1 MPEILNRKASHRY
14 LIGDSFV
21 AGLVLQGT
29 EVKSIRAGK
38 AQIADAFVTI
48 DRSGNAHLLNAHIE
62 SYAFGHS
69 QNHLPDRS
77 RRLLLHRREIRK
89 LRAAIEQEGQ
99 SVIPL
104 KLYFERRWAKLL
116 LAVCRG
122 KKLHDKRDSLKER
135 TVRRETERFLKGREN
150 RGGND

>member
-1 MPEILNRKASHRY
+1 MVEILNRKASHRY
-14 LIGDSFV
+14 LIGNTFV
-21 AGLVLQGT
+21 AGIVLQGT

-48 DRSGNAHLLNAHIE
+48 DRLGNAHLLNAHIE

-77 RRLLLHRREIRK
+77 RRLLLHRGEIQK
-89 LRAAIEQEGQ
+89 LREAIEQEGQ

-104 KLYFERRWAKLL
+104 KLYFERSWAKLL
-116 LAVCRG
+116 VAVCRG
-122 KKLHDKRDSLKER
+122 KKLHDSRESLKEK
-135 TVRRETERFLKGREN
+135 TVQRETERFLKRRISGGRN
-150 RGGND
+150 G

>member
-14 LIGDSFV
+14 LIGDTFV

-38 AQIADAFVTI
+38 AQITDAFVTV
-48 DRSGNAHLLNAHIE
+48 DRSGNASLLNAQIE

-69 QNHLPDRS
+69 LNHLPDRS
-77 RRLLLHRREIRK
+77 RRLLLHRGEIRK

-116 LAVCRG
+116 VAICRG
-122 KKLHDKRDSLKER
+122 KKLHDRRESLKEK
-135 TVRRETERFLKGREN
+135 TARRETERFLKGRDS
-150 RGGND
+150 GGRNG